1 MEQNNDSNAV
11 LTRIM
16 NKLTPEELDIL
27 AKFFNRETETNT
39 KCRKSFSPKE
49 DERLKMLVAK
59 YGTDNWSAIE
69 KEMPG
74 RNVRQCRERYKH
86 YLSPEISQQPWTP
99 AEDELL
105 LAKVNEIGSR
115 WVTIS
120 KFFNNRT
127 DINVKNRWVVLMRR
141 NASVGSEH
149 PHNHKENSPTTQNQ
163 ENTAPQQT
171 ELSTLTINST
181 APLEFNYIPPLKLTN
196 PKPTNSSSS
205 NIYPSISPIVNI
217 ISS

>member
-1 MEQNNDSNAV
+1 MTQHDDMNAT

-27 AKFFNRETETNT
+27 AKFFNSQTESNS

-86 YLSPEISQQPWTP
+86 YLSPEISQRPWT
-99 AEDELL
+99 AEEDELL
-105 LAKVNEIGSR
+105 LAKVNEYGSR

-141 NASVGSEH
+141 SASLGTEDNSKQQRTATMKKEQEVGIPPNLPSF
-149 PHNHKENSPTTQNQ
+149 
-163 ENTAPQQT
+163 QQIGFT
-171 ELSTLTINST
+171 
-181 APLEFNYIPPLKLTN
+181 YIPPLKL
-196 PKPTNSSSS
+196 KNSQQTSDDSSYNQIPVAFAILQS
-205 NIYPSISPIVNI
+205 
-217 ISS
+217 